1 MGTIK
6 KLTSAIGL
14 LVLCLAAHCQPV
26 KKIEAIRF
34 HTPAVQLSLV
44 QAQYLS
50 WQDWHALKA
59 AKYRKDS
66 NLLEATKAGQRT
78 RGLAFEAVAR
88 DIYKEFS
95 GGKSLEWVDA
105 TYNNGNNGIDGLA
118 LKYNKR
124 GIVTDVHVIEVK
136 SGNAHLGQTNYG
148 MQLSKKWILH
158 SLDQS
163 IAQKTR
169 KAAKLKNLI
178 DMLGGDLDKK
188 AKTSKRATTI
198 GEKLRK
204 WADAIREKLRKQYEE
219 QAKALNENIKDLKK
233 AKRFVESGRYKRY
246 VVRVS
251 YKDGR
256 LVITQRKAS
265 EDADGKI
272 KLGYAK
278 KIVDFSYLE
287 KDIATLKPGQLKW
300 RNAMLKKLEA
310 YLKESGSFTKKE
322 VENFMKL
329 LTTEGNSKAVEEA
342 IVTRITT
349 LKYLT
354 IGVGAGFVLL
364 SAGNEIKTIYDYV
377 HGKINRTDLV
387 FNSIMNG
394 LGIATGTF
402 GIVATAFGGSSALQ
416 TVNTAVVNTGVGSF
430 IASHANI
437 VIMVMF
443 TTVDVIKNV
452 YNISKGNVRTSEG
465 VINIAAN
472 IVGAAAGAVGAW
484 AGAKLGLAAGAAIG
498 LYFGKTGA
506 AIGGAIG
513 TVVGGLIGGIGA
525 FFTGNK
531 ATSGLGHLIVAKYD
545 SYKEPERFHDYC
557 GAVRQ
562 RYKLAG

>member
-1 MGTIK
+1 MRMIK
-6 KLTSAIGL
+6 KAISTIGL

-44 QAQYLS
+44 QAQHLS
-50 WQDWHALKA
+50 WQALQA
-59 AKYRKDS
+59 AKYRKKS
-66 NLLEATKAGQRT
+66 NLLEATKAGQRI

-88 DIYKEFS
+88 DIYKELN
-95 GGKSLEWVDA
+95 KSFEWVDA

-118 LKYNKR
+118 LKYK
-124 GIVTDVHVIEVK
+124 GGEVTDVHVIEVK
-136 SGNAHLGQTNYG
+136 SGNAHLGQTKSG

-158 SLDQS
+158 SLDKS
-163 IAQKTR
+163 IAQKTK
-169 KAAKLKNLI
+169 KAAQLKKKMKSLE
-178 DMLGGDLDKK
+178 KK
-188 AKTSKRATTI
+188 AKTSKRAAAKL
-198 GEKLRK
+198 EKIRK
-204 WADAIREKLRKQYEE
+204 EFEE
-219 QAKALNENIKDLKK
+219 LNKNKRDLKK
-233 AKRFVESGRYKRY
+233 AMELVKKGRYRRFVL
-246 VVRVS
+246 RVS
-251 YKDGR
+251 YEGGKF
-256 LVITQRKAS
+256 VMTQQEAS
-265 EDADGKI
+265 EDANGKI
-272 KLGYAK
+272 KLGKATE
-278 KIVDFSYLE
+278 IMPFSYLE
-287 KDIATLKPGQLKW
+287 KDIATLKPGQLRW
-300 RNAMLKKLEA
+300 RNRMLHKLEA
-310 YLKESGSFTKKE
+310 YLKESGMFTKKE

-329 LTTEGNSKAVEEA
+329 LTTEGNSKAVEKA

-349 LKYLT
+349 LKYST

-377 HGKINRTDLV
+377 QGKINRTDLV

-402 GIVATAFGGSSALQ
+402 GIAATAFGGSSALQ

-437 VIMVMF
+437 VIMVML

-472 IVGAAAGAVGAW
+472 IVGAAAGAFGAW
-484 AGAKLGLAAGAAIG
+484 GGAKLGLAAGAAIG
-498 LYFGKTGA
+498 GRFAGLQGA

-513 TVVGGLIGGIGA
+513 TVVGGLIGGIGG
-525 FFTGNK
+525 FFIGNK
-531 ATSGLGHLIVAKYD
+531 VTSGLGHLIVAKYEA
-545 SYKEPERFHDYC
+545 YKEPERFHDYC

-562 RYKLAG
+562 QYALAG